1 MAGSWQ
7 RLRVTRLQLGAAGT
21 IVDTVPDEVAVE
33 EPLDVLVDD
42 ELVTT
47 TMRTPGADVDL
58 VLGWLVSEGC
68 LRTVDDL
75 VSAAIVPGT
84 TVLPGT
90 AIVPGAAVLPGA
102 AVVPGAQLRRNR
114 AVVVRLAAG
123 VRAPVPR
130 LAVTSSACGVC
141 GSAHPL
147 TDVPAVAPGGQLKLA
162 TLLTLPDAMRARQ
175 RLFTRSG
182 GTHAAAAFT
191 LGGELLVLAE
201 DVGRHNA
208 VDKVVGALLR
218 DGLLPGTDLVLQVS
232 GRASYELAHKAAA
245 AGIGVL
251 SAVSA
256 PSSLAV
262 ETAAAAGLTLVGF
275 VRGERC
281 SVYTGAQRIVI

>member
-84 TVLPGT
+84 TVG
-90 AIVPGAAVLPGA
+90 PGA

-130 LAVTSSACGVC
+130 LAATSSACGVC

-281 SVYTGAQRIVI
+281 SVYTGAQRIVT